1 VTGGPDSAGRQFRNA
16 SPTERYEF
24 IMPKRL
30 ILILTV
36 GCCAACDDETAPD
49 Q

>member
-1 VTGGPDSAGRQFRNA
+1 
-16 SPTERYEF
+16 
-24 IMPKRL
+24 MPKRL